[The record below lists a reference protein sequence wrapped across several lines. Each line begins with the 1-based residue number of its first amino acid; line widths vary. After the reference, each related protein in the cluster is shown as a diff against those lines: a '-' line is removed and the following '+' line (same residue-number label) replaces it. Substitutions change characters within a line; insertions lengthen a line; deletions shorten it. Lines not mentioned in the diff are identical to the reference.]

1 MFAKATRKVEI
12 FRDLSPEQIK
22 EFYTWLQRRD
32 VPADTVVF
40 EEGETPDGLYLLCEG
55 TVSVLK
61 GPARSK
67 TQVTDISAP
76 SCFGEMSLLS
86 ASARSATVKAKTNI
100 KTGFLPLLT
109 FRRKLSENNLTALR
123 MGVTFGEILCARLEA
138 TTGGFVEST
147 ALLAHRT
154 AQLARHARR

>member
-1 MFAKATRKVEI
+1 MFAKATKKVEI
-12 FRDLSPEQIK
+12 FRDLSPAQIK

-40 EEGETPDGLYLLCEG
+40 QEGESPDGLYLLCEG

-61 GPARSK
+61 GRTPVA
-67 TQVTDISAP
+67 DISAP

-86 ASARSATVKAKTNI
+86 ASVRSATVKSKTAI

-109 FRRKLSENNLTALR
+109 FRQKLTENNLIALR
-123 MGVTFGEILCARLEA
+123 MGVTFGEILCGRLED
-138 TTGGFVEST
+138 TTGSFVERA

-154 AQLARHARR
+154 AQLARTARGVRK